1 MRIAYLINQYPK
13 VSHSFI
19 RREIQA
25 LERLGVE
32 VLRISVRKPEHC
44 PDPADQA
51 EAALTHFL
59 LSPLAMLTAFV
70 VCLAKRPTRI
80 LEAIGETYA
89 LSRRAD
95 RGRLAHVAYFFE
107 ACQLARLL
115 KQQTI
120 THVHAHFGTNS
131 TTVALIT
138 KILADTTYSFTV
150 HGPEEFDRP
159 LALKLT
165 RKIEA
170 AEFVVAISSFGRS
183 QLMRWCPHPQWSKLQ
198 VIRCGLDS
206 SFWSTRVE
214 RGAGESQTLLCV
226 GRLCEQKGQLLLI
239 DAVAQLKKRGM
250 AVQLVLAGDGE
261 LRAEMEAKIVALG
274 LEHVVEITGWLD
286 GEQVKERLLQ
296 CRAMVLPSFAE
307 GLPVVIMEAF
317 ALQRPV
323 VTTYV
328 AGIPELVRDQ
338 INGWLIPAGS
348 LEHLVDALIAVLN
361 SPAELLEK
369 FGANARLTVQAK
381 HDVDEEAG
389 ILKNNFSSV
398 FLKRITKAV
407 ELAPLR

>member
-25 LERLGVE
+25 LERSGVQ
-32 VLRISVRKPEHC
+32 VLRVSVRKPEHC
-44 PDPADQA
+44 LDPADQA

-70 VCLAKRPTRI
+70 VCLAKRPTKI
-80 LEAIGETYA
+80 LQAIGETYA

-95 RGRLAHVAYFFE
+95 RGRLAHVAYLLE

-115 KQQTI
+115 DQQGI

-138 KILADTTYSFTV
+138 KRLAGTTYSFTV

-198 VIRCGLDS
+198 VIRCGLDA
-206 SFWSTRVE
+206 SFWSTQVQP
-214 RGAGESQTLLCV
+214 ASGESRTLLCV
-226 GRLCEQKGQLLLI
+226 GRLCEQKGQLLLM
-239 DAVAQLKKRGM
+239 DAVAQLKQRGID
-250 AVQLVLAGDGE
+250 VRLVLAGDGE
-261 LRAEMEAKIVALG
+261 LRGEMEAKIAALG
-274 LEHVVEITGWLD
+274 LGDNIEITGWLTGD
-286 GEQVKERLLQ
+286 QVKERLLQ
-296 CRAMVLPSFAE
+296 CRALVLPSFAE
-307 GLPVVIMEAF
+307 GLPVVLMEAF

-328 AGIPELVRDQ
+328 AGIPELVQDQ
-338 INGWLIPAGS
+338 LNGWLIPAGS
-348 LEHLVDALIAVLN
+348 LERLVEALIAVLN
-361 SPAELLEK
+361 SPPELLEK
-369 FGANARLTVQAK
+369 LGSHARASVKAK
-381 HDVDEEAG
+381 HDVDEGASL
-389 ILKNNFSSV
+389 LKRSFSS
-398 FLKRITKAV
+398 AV
-407 ELAPLR
+407 SRVSC